1 MLQAAS
7 NLSPSEAALPNQI
20 HELNSKVSQKWFG
33 DSDMRLARV
42 GVHGDGSC
50 FYHSVCFATN
60 REDYVHQSEAMQ
72 KDIAYRYR
80 CSMADELDAVEM
92 KKIIKR
98 TTTKSPKSKK
108 ELRDELC
115 NPRVWADETAIRLFS
130 KASGLNVIFL
140 DMSKAELYCGVHH
153 DDALSTDIPDTLV
166 VLWIT
171 HSHFE
176 PLAEI
181 VSVGDHVSE
190 IRAVFQPSKSKADAV
205 LVNTLMSKYATQC
218 KLKRK

>member
-1 MLQAAS
+1 
-7 NLSPSEAALPNQI
+7 
-20 HELNSKVSQKWFG
+20 
-33 DSDMRLARV
+33 MRLARV

-60 REDYVHQSEAMQ
+60 REDYVHQSDAMQ

-92 KKIIKR
+92 KKIVKR
-98 TTTKSPKSKK
+98 TTSKSPKTRK
-108 ELRDELC
+108 ELREELC

-140 DMSKAELYCGVHH
+140 DMSKAELFCGVHH
-153 DDALSTDIPDTLV
+153 EDALTDTPDTMV

-181 VSVGDHVSE
+181 VSAGDHVCE
-190 IRAVFQPSKSKADAV
+190 IRAVFQPSKSSTDSK
-205 LVNTLMSKYATQC
+205 LVNTLMSRYATQC
-218 KLKRK
+218 KLKHHV